1 LLVPKIQKLRVDHS
15 TSSSTTAGF
24 NAGFN
29 IGTDSSGHDNSG
41 HDNSGHDNSGLK
53 PAVKYPEAES

>member
-1 LLVPKIQKLRVDHS
+1 MLVPKIQKLRVDHS

-41 HDNSGHDNSGLK
+41 HDNSGLK